1 MNRIFIGVFMAIA
14 GTLCSHAE
22 IAADVDRY
30 QAGSQYYAYPVTDE
44 NAPVLSSS
52 PEGYEPFHIEHYGR
66 HGSRWLTADELYLRP
81 VDYLR
86 QADMKG
92 KLTERGRLLL
102 KQLIFVS
109 EAAKNK
115 AGELTPLGHRQH
127 RQIARRMVKNFPEIY
142 RAGNYV
148 NANST
153 VVIRCILS
161 MASEIAELKAI
172 EPGLNVKC
180 DASMETQNTLNYNH
194 LDIPAQQLIATAT
207 SELSKN
213 FSARPRD
220 ISSFTELVF
229 NDAAWAK
236 DSIDSRS
243 VFKSVFEVAVN
254 AQSHDNLYDLYDFFT
269 PGELRDEWIERNA
282 EWYVTACNT
291 PLTSGRV
298 PYSQRYLLRSMIEG
312 ADSAIVS
319 NKVGVNLRFGHE
331 SVLLP
336 LITLMEI
343 NNVDYSTDN
352 IGNLANN
359 WRNFEFFPM
368 ASNIQIVF
376 YRPVIQARNS
386 GYRLSSNDEQT
397 GSDILVKI
405 LLNEK
410 EVPFPIKTTSYP
422 YYKWDDLRSYY
433 DNKLNGFKDKFQ
445 E

>member
-1 MNRIFIGVFMAIA
+1 M
-14 GTLCSHAE
+14 T
-22 IAADVDRY
+22 
-30 QAGSQYYAYPVTDE
+30 
-44 NAPVLSSS
+44 NAHVLSSS

-109 EAAKNK
+109 ETAKNK

-213 FSARPRD
+213 FLPVREIFHHLLNWYSMMPHGLKTQLTAV
-220 ISSFTELVF
+220 VF
-229 NDAAWAK
+229 L
-236 DSIDSRS
+236 SRS
-243 VFKSVFEVAVN
+243 LKWRLMLRVMIIFMIYMIFHSRRVARRM
-254 AQSHDNLYDLYDFFT
+254 D
-269 PGELRDEWIERNA
+269 
-282 EWYVTACNT
+282 
-291 PLTSGRV
+291 
-298 PYSQRYLLRSMIEG
+298 
-312 ADSAIVS
+312 
-319 NKVGVNLRFGHE
+319 
-331 SVLLP
+331 
-336 LITLMEI
+336 
-343 NNVDYSTDN
+343 
-352 IGNLANN
+352 
-359 WRNFEFFPM
+359 
-368 ASNIQIVF
+368 
-376 YRPVIQARNS
+376 
-386 GYRLSSNDEQT
+386 
-397 GSDILVKI
+397 
-405 LLNEK
+405 
-410 EVPFPIKTTSYP
+410 
-422 YYKWDDLRSYY
+422 
-433 DNKLNGFKDKFQ
+433 
-445 E
+445 